1 MKIRFVQLIL
11 VAVTSALIGYSV
23 GVTKISIDWKQYSP
37 KIEVS
42 GKEPPP
48 SVSHLDLSHMWVVL
62 QKLQSSY
69 YDKTLLDPQ
78 KLVNGA
84 ITGMVSSLGDPYTV
98 YLPPKQNNDFKEG
111 MAGQFEGIG
120 AELGM
125 KDKFIIV
132 VAPLDGM
139 PAQKA
144 GIRAGDAIIKVDDK
158 ATDGW
163 TLAQTVEKIRG
174 PKGTT
179 VKLSI
184 LHENE
189 NKLADISVTRGTI
202 TVKSVTGG
210 VQKLSDIKGVSLKNL
225 EEKEEKNK
233 KDKENKKEE
242 TKEEIAGVPIL
253 GTKDKQVVYV
263 RLSQFGDR
271 TNEEWTTLVNNVVV
285 QIQKNKNTIKGLV
298 LDVRNNPGG
307 YLADA
312 AFIASEFL
320 KEGTIVVQ
328 DPGLGNGEKTNFEVS
343 RKGLLLDIP
352 MVVLINKGSASASE
366 IVSGALRDHK
376 RAKLIGET
384 SFGKGTIQQAEDLGG
399 GAGVHITIAKWLT
412 PNGTWVHQK
421 GLTPDIVVAPDEKDP
436 SHDTQLEKAVEEL
449 IR

>member
-1 MKIRFVQLIL
+1 MKVRFVQFIL
-11 VAVTSALIGYSV
+11 VAFSSALIGYGI
-23 GVTKISIDWKQYSP
+23 GVTKIGIDWKLYSP
-37 KIEVS
+37 KIEITS
-42 GKEPPP
+42 KEPPP
-48 SVSHLDLSHMWVVL
+48 SVSNIDLSHMWISL

-84 ITGMVSSLGDPYTV
+84 ISGMVSSLGDPYTV
-98 YLPPKQNNDFKEG
+98 YLPAKQNNDFKEG

-132 VAPLDGM
+132 VAPIDGM

-158 ATDGW
+158 AIDGL

-189 NKLADISVTRGTI
+189 KKLSDITVTRGTI
-202 TVKSVTGG
+202 TVKSVAGG
-210 VQKLSDIKGVSLKNL
+210 IKKLSDMKGVSLKNL
-225 EEKEEKNK
+225 EEKDAKNK
-233 KDKENKKEE
+233 ESKKEE
-242 TKEEIAGVPIL
+242 TGAPML
-253 GTKDKQVVYV
+253 GTKDKQVIYV
-263 RLSQFGDR
+263 KLSQFGDH
-271 TNEEWTTLVNNVVV
+271 TNEEWTTLVNEVVV
-285 QIQKNKNTIKGLV
+285 QMQNNKDKVKGLV

-307 YLADA
+307 YLTDA
-312 AFIASEFL
+312 QFIASEFI

-328 DPGLGNGEKTNFEVS
+328 DPGVGNGEKTILAVNK
-343 RKGLLLDIP
+343 KGLLLDIP

-376 RAKLIGET
+376 RAKLIGEV
-384 SFGKGTIQQAEDLGG
+384 SFGKGTIQTAEDLGG
-399 GAGVHITIAKWLT
+399 GAGIHITIAKWLT
-412 PNGTWVHQK
+412 PNGTWVHGK
-421 GLTPDIVVAPDEKDP
+421 GLIPDITVLLDEKDP
-436 SHDTQLEKAVEEL
+436 NHDTQLEKAVEEL
-449 IR
+449 IK

>member
-1 MKIRFVQLIL
+1 MKIRSIQLIL
-11 VAVTSALIGYSV
+11 VALTSALIGYSI

-37 KIEVS
+37 KIEIS

-48 SVSHLDLSHMWVVL
+48 SVSHLDLGHMWIVL

-144 GIRAGDAIIKVDDK
+144 GIKAGDAILKVDDK
-158 ATDGW
+158 AVDGW
-163 TLAQTVEKIRG
+163 TLAQAVEKIRG
-174 PKGTT
+174 PKGTS

-189 NKLADISVTRGTI
+189 KKLVDISVTRGTI

-210 VQKLSDIKGVSLKNL
+210 IQKLSDIKGVDIKKL
-225 EEKEEKNK
+225 EETDK
-233 KDKENKKEE
+233 KSA
-242 TKEEIAGVPIL
+242 TKDEQPGVPML
-253 GTKDKQVVYV
+253 GTKDKQVIYV

-271 TNEEWTTLVNNVVV
+271 TNEEWTTLVNDVVV

-298 LDVRNNPGG
+298 FDVRNNPGG
-307 YLADA
+307 YLTDA

-328 DPGLGNGEKTNFEVS
+328 DPGAGNGEKTVFSVT

-412 PNGTWVHQK
+412 PNGTWVHEK
-421 GLTPDIVVAPDEKDP
+421 GLTPDIVVTPDEKDP
-436 SHDTQLEKAVEEL
+436 AHDTQLEKAVEEL
-449 IR
+449 IK